1 MSIQTRYASEGLP
14 PDHGPVIGV
23 GSPCSAIDR
32 HSDVAFSVSRAN
44 GEENDD
50 PPGAP
55 PGSDEPK
62 EDPRNPPDPPV
73 PSPPVD
79 LPGKP
84 GQPGEKKLGRNRGAR
99 LPARTGHTARA
110 CRLH

>member
-1 MSIQTRYASEGLP
+1 MSIQTRYVPEAFPSDPGPAIGRGSRLSTINWHANVAP
-14 PDHGPVIGV
+14 P
-23 GSPCSAIDR
+23 
-32 HSDVAFSVSRAN
+32 VSRAQ

-84 GQPGEKKLGRNRGAR
+84 GQPDEKKLGRERGPGS
-99 LPARTGHTARA
+99 PAGAGRTARA